1 MKFRKSVIPMAGP
14 LHRDLPLQHVTTAD
28 GRAKHAIA
36 LHIEE
41 LLAAGIERIALVI
54 QPNSSAL
61 LSELIAQFPSA
72 IELIVQEQPLGFGHA
87 VLCAES
93 FVAGDAF
100 LLQVCD
106 HVFMT
111 FGEKSCT
118 AQLIEVAERENCPV
132 SGVQATSEHQLSS
145 FGVIGGRRL
154 KGEEHLFAI
163 DRVLEKPTPTV
174 AEACCMIPG
183 LRLGTYFGFF
193 GAHAL
198 TAEVFTQLREVQGA
212 LGPGERLGLSEAL
225 DKLAARQR
233 YLALQ
238 VHGHRVDLEGPFG
251 ILRAQMA
258 VALHGPRR
266 HQVLEVILEEMAA
279 VMKREA

>member
-1 MKFRKSVIPMAGP
+1 MAGQ
-14 LHRDLPLQHVTTAD
+14 LHRDLPLQYITTAD
-28 GRAKHAIA
+28 GRSKHAIA

-41 LLAAGIERIALVI
+41 LLASGIERIALVV
-54 QPNSSAL
+54 QPNSPTL

-72 IELIVQEQPLGFGHA
+72 IELIIQEKPLGFGHA
-87 VLCAES
+87 VLCAEK
-93 FVAGDAF
+93 FVNGDPF

-106 HVFMT
+106 HVFIT

-118 AQLIEVAERENCPV
+118 TQLIEVASRENCPV

-154 KGEEHLFAI
+154 KGEEHVFAI

-198 TAEVFTQLREVQGA
+198 TSDVFDRLREIQSG
-212 LGPGERLGLSEAL
+212 LGKEEKLGLSEAL

-258 VALHGPRR
+258 VALHGARR
-266 HQVLEVILEEMAA
+266 HEVLEVILEEMAA
-279 VMKREA
+279 VIKREA